1 MGQQDSGRGIGVVA
15 VDADPP
21 PVGRDLPRPR
31 LGGGAELFDEAG
43 AGPTIHVDGEVE
55 TAVHPAQLV
64 GGGVLD
70 DGAVFDDD
78 GALGEVLRLGE
89 VVGGEDDGPA
99 AFGLG
104 AHDVP
109 ELAPGGGV
117 HARGGLVKDQQVGV
131 GQEGKC
137 EAHVLLL
144 TSGELADD
152 PPAHVGQLG
161 LLEDG
166 PVVHVRVVGGAEEAE
181 GLGHGV
187 VDGQGAR
194 LEDDADQGAPYRV
207 ARRQAEHAGGARGRG
222 LQAEDDVDQ
231 GGLPGA
237 VLAEQRHDLAPG
249 DVQAEGVEG
258 ADLPVVFRHLLH

>member
-1 MGQQDSGRGIGVVA
+1 M
-15 VDADPP
+15 
-21 PVGRDLPRPR
+21 
-31 LGGGAELFDEAG
+31 
-43 AGPTIHVDGEVE
+43 E
-55 TAVHPAQLV
+55 TAVHPAQLID
-64 GGGVLD
+64 GGVLD

-117 HARGGLVKDQQVGV
+117 HARGGLVEDQQVGI
-131 GQEGKC
+131 GQEGQC
-137 EAHVLLL
+137 EAHALLL
-144 TSGELADD
+144 AAGELADD
-152 PPAHVGQLG
+152 PSAHVGQQG

-166 PVVHVRVVGGAEEAE
+166 PIIHVGVVGGAEQVEC
-181 GLGHGV
+181 LGHGV

-194 LEDDADQGAPYRV
+194 LEDDADQGTPYRV
-207 ARRQAEHAGGARGRG
+207 ARHQAEHAGGARGRD

-231 GGLPGA
+231 GGFPGA
-237 VLAEQRHDLAPG
+237 VLAEQSHDLAPG
-249 DVQAEGVEG
+249 DVQVESVEG